1 MNAIYQAVVDVVNQ
15 NEQAAL
21 CIVVRSQGSTPR
33 RAASK
38 MLVYADGSILGTVG
52 GGEMESRVINEA
64 KQAMLDGKP
73 RLVAYNMSD
82 PERGDPGVCGGQMEI
97 FVEPIQPKQTL
108 FLIGAG
114 HVGRAVA
121 HLARWLGF
129 RVVVFDDRP
138 EFCTPET
145 FPEAD
150 EYCSGSLV
158 EQVSRARITPWTY
171 VILTTRSVDVDV
183 PILPSLLSSPA
194 TYIGVIGSRRRW
206 ATTCQKLIDL
216 GISQEQLNRVHSPMG
231 LELGAETPEEIA
243 VSILSEII
251 LVSRSKVAE
260 EARKVP

>member
-1 MNAIYQAVVDVVNQ
+1 MDIYQAVVDVVNQ

-21 CIVVRSQGSTPR
+21 CTVVRSQGSTPR

-64 KQAMLDGKP
+64 VQAMLDGKP

-82 PERGDPGVCGGQMEI
+82 PQRGDPGVCGGQMEI
-97 FVEPIQPKQTL
+97 FVEPIQPKHTL

-121 HLARWLGF
+121 HLAHWLGF

-138 EFCTPET
+138 DFCTPET
-145 FPEAD
+145 IPEAD
-150 EYCSGSLV
+150 EYCPGSLV
-158 EQVSRARITPWTY
+158 EQISRARITPWTY
-171 VILTTRSVDVDV
+171 VVLTTHSVDLDV

-216 GISQEQLNRVHSPMG
+216 GIPQEELDRVHSPMG
-231 LELGAETPEEIA
+231 LELHAETPEEIA
-243 VSILSEII
+243 VSILAEII
-251 LVSRSKVAE
+251 LVSRSKVTE
-260 EARKVP
+260 VARNEP